1 MRLLKSKGG
10 FNGEFIVR
18 EGMHGPPSVNLENES
33 VPLIDKLEVSPED
46 KYEDG
51 MLTHHYG
58 DSESSPLSS
67 PTSSISSILDSNDSG
82 ANFTGSS
89 SSSSRS
95 SSSSSESMRE
105 VDDDGCFDDWE
116 AMADA
121 LAATDQNEHEHNVNS
136 RIYSPPPG
144 QRVVGV
150 QSESQSAITNRTV
163 SRTASS
169 NPRPETGVSVVQ
181 KAPVNCWAW
190 RPDDACRP
198 QSLPNLSKQYSFPL
212 NTERHACGRGSVWHY
227 KNVGSVPTSCPIC
240 YEDFDFTDSS
250 FLPCLCGFRLCLFC
264 HKRILEENG
273 RCPGCRKQ
281 YETVP
286 VEGEATS
293 GGCSLT
299 FQLPRSC
306 SMITRS

>member
-1 MRLLKSKGG
+1 MKNKVGC
-10 FNGEFIVR
+10 NGEFIVR
-18 EGMHGPPSVNLENES
+18 EGIRGPPSVHLENES
-33 VPLIDKLEVSPED
+33 VPPIDKLAVSPEGKED

-51 MLTHHYG
+51 MLTHHYS
-58 DSESSPLSS
+58 DSESSPLNS
-67 PTSSISSILDSNDSG
+67 PISCISSILGSNDSR

-89 SSSSRS
+89 SSSSSRS
-95 SSSSSESMRE
+95 SSSGSMRE
-105 VDDDGCFDDWE
+105 EDDDGCFDDWE

-121 LAATDQNEHEHNVNS
+121 FAATDQKQHENNVNS
-136 RIYSPPPG
+136 RSNSPRPG
-144 QRVVGV
+144 QHASGV
-150 QSESQSAITNRTV
+150 QSESQSEITNRTV
-163 SRTASS
+163 SKTASS
-169 NPRPETGVSVVQ
+169 KPKPEIGVSVVP

-198 QSLPNLSKQYSFPL
+198 QSLPNLSEQCSFPM
-212 NTERHACGRGSVWHY
+212 NTERHVCSRGSVWRC

-240 YEDFDFTDSS
+240 YEDFDFTDLS

-281 YETVP
+281 YETGP
-286 VEGEATS
+286 VEGEATL
-293 GGCSLT
+293 GGGSLT
-299 FQLPRSC
+299 FQLARSC